1 MNISQRTLSSTEE
14 AVLKNDLLDVQDWVD
29 KAIDGKVNNCKKR
42 MIAEWLP
49 KLYADESVTQIPAN
63 EDDMIA
69 LVVARSDYLNRVER
83 EQGYPEGDPSD
94 SWTLAQLQKYC
105 DSRSIE
111 HYPEAIAAVEAVEA
125 VEAVAEEVDEDG
137 NVITEA
143 VEAVEGVEG
152 VEAKSKDTKASLLAA
167 IDEASE

>member
-1 MNISQRTLSSTEE
+1 MALVKNITYDYEVRTDHRHIHIREKTDILEDGAVLSSSYKRRTLLCDSDVSSESDE
-14 AVLKNDLLDVQDWVD
+14 V
-29 KAIDGKVNNCKKR
+29 KAMASSLWTDSIKETFFISSN
-42 MIAEWLP
+42 
-49 KLYADESVTQIPAN
+49 
-63 EDDMIA
+63 
-69 LVVARSDYLNRVER
+69 
-83 EQGYPEGDPSD
+83 GYPSGDPSD

-105 DSRSIE
+105 DSRRIE

-167 IDEASE
+167 IAE

>member
-1 MNISQRTLSSTEE
+1 MDIKKRTLTTTEE
-14 AVLKNDLLDVQDWVD
+14 SVLKNDLLDVEDWVD

-69 LVVARSDYLNRVER
+69 LVVARADYYNRVVR

-94 SWTLAQLQKYC
+94 SWSKAQLGKYC
-105 DSRSIE
+105 DSRSIDYNAMNAE
-111 HYPEAIAAVEAVEA
+111 GQGGDSKAVLLEKIAAAS
-125 VEAVAEEVDEDG
+125 DE
-137 NVITEA
+137 
-143 VEAVEGVEG
+143 
-152 VEAKSKDTKASLLAA
+152 
-167 IDEASE
+167 